1 MTRMIR
7 LLAFTLLCF
16 PAQQV
21 MADRVVMYTIDPS
34 QTTVR
39 FSWRDGGLLPASGVF
54 KAVSG
59 TIWGNHDRPELSRAE
74 VFMQVKSLDTS
85 VALLNN
91 LLTRSGDFFKAQAFP
106 EVVFKSV
113 SLVDGDLGQGTFTL
127 LGTLTVNGITQPV
140 RLATR
145 LAIKPQPTPD
155 GQAMTVGFVA
165 DTTFKR
171 SDFGMGGYGL
181 FVSDDIKVNIH
192 VQAIETQAFQ
202 NIQLA
207 QRRP

>member
-7 LLAFTLLCF
+7 LLAFMLLGL

-21 MADRVVMYTIDPS
+21 MADRVVLYTIDPS
-34 QTTVR
+34 QTSVR
-39 FSWRDGGLLPASGVF
+39 FSWSDGGVLPASGVF

-85 VALLNN
+85 VAVLNN
-91 LLTRSGDFFKAQAFP
+91 LLTRSGQFFKAQMFP
-106 EVVFKSV
+106 NVVFKSEAI
-113 SLVDGDLGQGTFTL
+113 VDGDLRQGAFTL
-127 LGTLTVNGITQPV
+127 LGTLTVNGISKPI

-145 LAIKPQPTPD
+145 LAVNPQSMPD
-155 GQAMTVGFVA
+155 APAMRVGFVA

-171 SDFGMGGYGL
+171 SDFGMSGYGL
-181 FVSDDIKVNIH
+181 FVSDEIKVNIQVH
-192 VQAIETQAFQ
+192 AIEAQAFQ
-202 NIQLA
+202 SAQLS
-207 QRRP
+207 QR